1 MSAGFIGR
9 VARVL
14 VGTLGAQLIS
24 IGVTLVL
31 VRLYSPAEMG
41 DFSVWLSFAT
51 IFAVVATGRYE
62 LAIFSATERSEFHS
76 VLKLVVLVILL
87 SSVVVALMSAA
98 ARFVWSGVPDVV
110 GDYWGALA
118 LVALG
123 LGVNKLVLSLLT
135 YEQLFNKLGLARVSL
150 AACIAIAQVSAANF
164 VSDASGL
171 IYGQMLGV
179 VSATTLAAFWVGKPL
194 IDACV
199 ATPWKSVR
207 QAAVRYIN
215 FPKFSLPADL
225 INTIATQIPV
235 VLLAAKFGGANAGW
249 FALTLKIMGG
259 PISLLAASVLDVFKE
274 QAARDYRET
283 GNCRKIF
290 IKTFKLLALLALP
303 PFVVFWFIG
312 EWLFGF
318 IFGDAWTESGR
329 YAVLMIPLFYMRF
342 IVSPLSYTIYIAQ
355 RQSLDLVW
363 QLALLALTFT
373 CFTLPDT
380 VDSVLWL
387 YSIGYAIMYFIY
399 FWISFYC
406 SKGDVQ

>member
-14 VGTLGAQLIS
+14 VGTLGAQLIT

-31 VRLYSPAEMG
+31 VRLYSPGEMG
-41 DFSVWLSFAT
+41 AFSVWLSFAT
-51 IFAVVATGRYE
+51 IFAVVVTGRYE

-76 VLKLVVLVILL
+76 VLKLVLLLILL
-87 SSVVVALMSAA
+87 SSAVVAAISATV
-98 ARFVWSGVPDVV
+98 RFVWPALPEVV
-110 GDYWGALA
+110 GDYWVALA
-118 LVALG
+118 LVSLG
-123 LGVNKLVLSLLT
+123 LGVNKLILSLLT
-135 YEQLFNKLGLARVSL
+135 YQQFFTRLGIARVSL
-150 AACIAIAQVSAANF
+150 AACIAIGQVSAAYLVNG
-164 VSDASGL
+164 VSGL

-179 VSATTLAAFWVGKPL
+179 VAATALAALWVGKPL
-194 IDACV
+194 IDACA

-207 QAAVRYIN
+207 QVAMRYIN

-225 INTIATQIPV
+225 VNTIASQIPV
-235 VLLAAKFGGANAGW
+235 VLLAAKFGGESAGW
-249 FALTLKIMGG
+249 FALTLKMMGA

-274 QAARDYRET
+274 QAARDYRRT
-283 GNCRKIF
+283 GSCRDIF

-303 PFVVFWFIG
+303 PFVAFWFVG
-312 EWLFGF
+312 EWAFGF
-318 IFGDAWTESGR
+318 IFGDAWAESGR

-342 IVSPLSYTIYIAQ
+342 VVSPLSYTIYIAQ
-355 RQSLDLVW
+355 RQGLDLAW
-363 QLALLALTFT
+363 QLTLLALTFA

-399 FWISFYC
+399 FWMSFYC
-406 SKGDVQ
+406 AKGDAK